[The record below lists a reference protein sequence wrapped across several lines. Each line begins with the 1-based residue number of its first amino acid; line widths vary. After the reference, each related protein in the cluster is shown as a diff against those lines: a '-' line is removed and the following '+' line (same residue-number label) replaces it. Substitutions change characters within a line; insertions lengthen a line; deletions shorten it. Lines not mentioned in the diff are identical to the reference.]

1 MDAFKRFSLALM
13 AAVVVAGATP
23 AFSQTRD
30 TRPTEPDRP
39 TIEQGEKG
47 GSEERADRAQP
58 GRLPKGTPGTECKLA
73 WDGDQISGV
82 LLTNDTGKMIPVG
95 TVITVYIQPGNI
107 QKQYKVTA
115 DWHPGTVVDIAI
127 DVGSVTSIAACSMK
141 VQPDRSGQLPQ
152 PEPEKPWYMQGEVSF
167 YCTVVWRWDPPPG
180 RPFVSF
186 KNDGDVMIPAG
197 TTITYMLPLGEAVSY
212 VLEKDWHPGQYL
224 EVAMHYSL
232 EMQEFYII
240 HDKEHQACSNET
252 VVTGDYGPAVE
263 EQGPVPGID
272 PAKVP

>member
-39 TIEQGEKG
+39 TIERGEKG
-47 GSEERADRAQP
+47 SSEERADPAQP
-58 GRLPKGTPGTECKLA
+58 GRLPKGTPGTACELA

-115 DWHPGTVVDIAI
+115 NWHPGTVVDIAV

-152 PEPEKPWYMQGEVSF
+152 PEEETPWYLKGEVSF
-167 YCTVVWRWDPPPG
+167 YCFVNWHWNPPPA
-180 RPFVSF
+180 RPFILF
-186 KNDGDVMIPAG
+186 ENDGDVMIPAG
-197 TTITYMLPLGEAVSY
+197 TKIVFMLPLGEAMTY
-212 VLEKDWHPGQYL
+212 VLEEDWFPGQ
-224 EVAMHYSL
+224 SL
-232 EMQEFYII
+232 ELPMNYSHEMQDFYIQ
-240 HDKEHQACSNET
+240 HDKEHQACTYEK
-252 VVTGDYGPAVE
+252 VETGDTGPAVE